1 MSVNYDSILY
11 ADFNAN
17 LVLPYRVSTRVQ
29 QQFEQKMQVREF
41 EWFLQNY
48 TNVWV
53 HPEDRALFTELTSM
67 DYIRK
72 QLTKNR
78 TYHLNYRCIEND
90 EIKYIQLRIVNV
102 GKNGD
107 ASQIVMGFQ
116 NVDEEVIKE
125 LKHKQVLETAF
136 RTAKLAEIAKDSFLS
151 NMSHDMRTP
160 LNAIF
165 GYTAIAKKNNKD
177 NLETLEAL
185 DGIETASRQILELID
200 KVLAL
205 TYMDAQAYSVN
216 EEEGNV
222 CDVVRSVYADALPK
236 ADKKGLRFTV
246 DTSAVR
252 NEVVLADLPKLTQVL
267 TQIVSNAVL
276 YTEHG
281 EVKITVSER
290 KSGVN
295 EFATYEFI
303 VNDTGIGMDE
313 DFLLRVFDPFERA
326 KNTTASGIYG
336 TGLGLTIAKS
346 MIEVMGGT
354 ITAHSELG
362 KGSTFTVAVS
372 LRTKEKSDCDGDEN
386 GEELT
391 GKKILIVEDNPLNLE
406 IETELLQDYGFIVD
420 TAVNGQIAVDKI
432 RAAEKDDY
440 DLILM
445 DIQMPVLDGRA
456 ASQAI
461 RALDSELS
469 GIPIIALSANAFD
482 SDKILSLQAGINA
495 HLNKPIDMPVLIN
508 AMQKAFSQRK

>member
-1 MSVNYDSILY
+1 M
-11 ADFNAN
+11 
-17 LVLPYRVSTRVQ
+17 
-29 QQFEQKMQVREF
+29 
-41 EWFLQNY
+41 
-48 TNVWV
+48 
-53 HPEDRALFTELTSM
+53 
-67 DYIRK
+67 
-72 QLTKNR
+72 
-78 TYHLNYRCIEND
+78 
-90 EIKYIQLRIVNV
+90 
-102 GKNGD
+102 
-107 ASQIVMGFQ
+107 
-116 NVDEEVIKE
+116 
-125 LKHKQVLETAF
+125 
-136 RTAKLAEIAKDSFLS
+136 
-151 NMSHDMRTP
+151 
-160 LNAIF
+160 
-165 GYTAIAKKNNKD
+165 
-177 NLETLEAL
+177 
-185 DGIETASRQILELID
+185 
-200 KVLAL
+200 
-205 TYMDAQAYSVN
+205 
-216 EEEGNV
+216 
-222 CDVVRSVYADALPK
+222 VRSVYADALPK

>member
-1 MSVNYDSILY
+1 M
-11 ADFNAN
+11 
-17 LVLPYRVSTRVQ
+17 
-29 QQFEQKMQVREF
+29 
-41 EWFLQNY
+41 QNY

-216 EEEGNV
+216 EEEGNI

-386 GEELT
+386 GEVLT

>member
-1 MSVNYDSILY
+1 M
-11 ADFNAN
+11 
-17 LVLPYRVSTRVQ
+17 STRVQ

>member
-1 MSVNYDSILY
+1 
-11 ADFNAN
+11 
-17 LVLPYRVSTRVQ
+17 
-29 QQFEQKMQVREF
+29 MQVREF

>member
-1 MSVNYDSILY
+1 M
-11 ADFNAN
+11 
-17 LVLPYRVSTRVQ
+17 
-29 QQFEQKMQVREF
+29 
-41 EWFLQNY
+41 QNY